1 MKKID
6 KCPIKVGDKIK
17 IVEDREYMRN
27 NLKNIHMPSLNDE
40 VLNNI
45 MKKDRIVSR
54 VSYKETNADGMDI
67 FSIYINYQGEFLLL
81 YPFEVEP
88 LNTFAVELL

>member
-17 IVEDREYMRN
+17 IVEDRDYMRN
-27 NLKNIHMPSLNDE
+27 NVQKIHMPSLMDE
-40 VLNNI
+40 VLDDI
-45 MKKDRIVSR
+45 IKEERTAIKVA
-54 VSYKETNADGMDI
+54 YKETNADGVDI
-67 FSIYINYQGEFLLL
+67 FKIYIDYHGEFLLL

-88 LNTFAVELL
+88 LNTFTVELL